1 MKARCVWRKCEIMLN
16 PEQEKQLAELQ
27 ALKGAMSGGGTTRF
41 GTPSAAGGPLPKE
54 IGMLI
59 PIEISTER
67 GKVTVQLL
75 YDATAAENPREFVE
89 RLIREGYPVKAWQ
102 ANTNGGGGSGR
113 GFGGGGYQRN
123 RF

>member
-1 MKARCVWRKCEIMLN
+1 MLS
-16 PEQEKQLAELQ
+16 PEQEKQLADLQ
-27 ALKGAMSGGGTTRF
+27 ALKGATGGAGNRF
-41 GTPSAAGGPLPKE
+41 GAPAAAGGPLPKE
-54 IGMLI
+54 IGMMV

-89 RLIREGYPVKAWQ
+89 RLIREGFPVKAWQ
-102 ANTNGGGGSGR
+102 PSNNGGGGGR
-113 GFGGGGYQRN
+113 GGYQRN